1 MLKVRDTDSL
11 VTRKETTDDQQ
22 DDPAGDT
29 PEERPSPVAVRD
41 VETVP
46 NQAVYMDSPVLSAVN
61 QIRPFFESGAYGKS
75 DTPLLL
81 RHRALI
87 RMQRLFSRLPSD
99 LDVRPVSSGA
109 NGTRFPL
116 RPGGVLFYPYNSQSN
131 LETVANR
138 SFRHVL
144 TLHGESNKGASVRP
158 AARMYDYVSIAGPLA
173 RDRYLEAGI
182 FTASDVDQGRLVMMG
197 DTFVQ
202 SMPWIKPMRITDTA
216 PVIFYS
222 PTWEGYGGEADNYSS
237 VVGLRGF
244 MAVLKAACALDLHR
258 VVVKP
263 HPYLGMLRPAMVRE
277 FISGIRLLR
286 RSGLQVAVVLRNA
299 SLQLRFGCHTQLSR
313 LVTIEEDDSAPVA
326 VALALCDISGMEA
339 IFLKQRIRHMV
350 LARESD
356 VPRGLETIYEHKSIM
371 SHQDPETAVMDYLNG
386 ADETDAAHRKMVF
399 GWQNPELEGMSAS
412 SARRWMIDYV
422 GRDPFWSQAKSI

>member
-1 MLKVRDTDSL
+1 MLEVRDTSKL
-11 VTRKETTDDQQ
+11 VTQKE
-22 DDPAGDT
+22 
-29 PEERPSPVAVRD
+29 PSGEGHEVATQNCSATIALRD
-41 VETVP
+41 VEAVP
-46 NQAVYMDSPVLSAVN
+46 DQAVYLDSPVLSAVN

-99 LDVRPVSSGA
+99 LDVRPVKGGGA
-109 NGTRFPL
+109 RFPL
-116 RPGGVLFYPYNSQSN
+116 RQGGVLFYPFNSQSN
-131 LETVANR
+131 LQTVANR

-158 AARMYDYVSIAGPLA
+158 ASRMYDYVSIAGPLA
-173 RDRYLEAGI
+173 RDRYLDAGI
-182 FTASDVDQGRLVMMG
+182 FTSADVDQGRLVMMG

-202 SMPWIKPMRITDTA
+202 SMPWIKPARITDTA

-222 PTWEGYGGEADNYSS
+222 PTWEGYGSEADNYSS
-237 VVGLRGF
+237 VAGLRGF
-244 MAVLKAACALDLHR
+244 MAVLKAARALDMHR

-286 RSGLQVAVVLRNA
+286 RSGLQVSVVLRNA

-313 LVTIEEDDSAPVA
+313 LATIEEDEANPLA

-339 IFLKQRIRHMV
+339 IFLKQRIRHLVM
-350 LARESD
+350 AREDD
-356 VPRGLETIYEHKSIM
+356 VPQGLASIYSRKSIM
-371 SHQDPETAVMDYLNG
+371 SHQDPETAVMDYLDH
-386 ADETDAAHRKMVF
+386 AEETDTVHRQVVF
-399 GWQNPELEGMSAS
+399 GWSNAELEGMSAS
-412 SARRWMIDYV
+412 SARRWLIDYV
-422 GRDPFWSQAKSI
+422 RRDPFWSQAKSI

>member
-1 MLKVRDTDSL
+1 MLEVRDTSSL
-11 VTRKETTDDQQ
+11 VTRKEPTGDQHGDRTEAAPQ
-22 DDPAGDT
+22 DRSA
-29 PEERPSPVAVRD
+29 PVALRD
-41 VETVP
+41 VEAVP
-46 NQAVYMDSPVLSAVN
+46 DQAVYLDSPVLSAVN

-87 RMQRLFSRLPSD
+87 RMQRLFSRLPAD
-99 LDVRPVSSGA
+99 LDVRPVKGA
-109 NGTRFPL
+109 NGARFPL
-116 RPGGVLFYPYNSQSN
+116 RPGGVLFYPFNSQSN
-131 LETVANR
+131 LQTVANR

-158 AARMYDYVSIAGPLA
+158 ASRMYDYVSIAGPLA
-173 RDRYLEAGI
+173 RDRYLDAGI
-182 FTASDVDQGRLVMMG
+182 FTAADVDQGRLVMMG

-202 SMPWIKPMRITDTA
+202 SMPWIKPARITDTA

-222 PTWEGYGGEADNYSS
+222 PTWEGYGSEVDNYSS
-237 VVGLRGF
+237 VSGLRGF
-244 MAVLKAACALDLHR
+244 MAVLKAARALDLHR

-286 RSGLQVAVVLRNA
+286 RSGLQVSVALRHA

-313 LVTIEEDDSAPVA
+313 LTTIEEDDSSPVA

-356 VPRGLETIYEHKSIM
+356 VPRGLETIYDHKSIM
-371 SHQDPETAVMDYLNG
+371 SHQDPETAVMDYLDG
-386 ADETDAAHRKMVF
+386 AEDTDAAHRKMVF

-412 SARRWMIDYV
+412 SARRWIIEYV
-422 GRDPFWSQAKSI
+422 RRDPFWSQTKSV

>member
-1 MLKVRDTDSL
+1 MLEVRDTSNL
-11 VTRKETTDDQQ
+11 ATRKESTGGLSVDRPEAVPQ
-22 DDPAGDT
+22 DCNA
-29 PEERPSPVAVRD
+29 PVASSD
-41 VETVP
+41 VSAVP
-46 NQAVYMDSPVLSAVN
+46 DQAVYLDSPVLSAVN
-61 QIRPFFESGAYGKS
+61 QIRPFFESGAYGKT

-99 LDVRPVSSGA
+99 LDVRPVKGA
-109 NGTRFPL
+109 NGARFPL
-116 RPGGVLFYPYNSQSN
+116 RPGGVLFYPFNSQSN
-131 LETVANR
+131 LQTVANR

-158 AARMYDYVSIAGPLA
+158 ASRMYDYVSIAGPLA
-173 RDRYLEAGI
+173 RDRYLNAGI

-202 SMPWIKPMRITDTA
+202 STPWIKPARITDTA

-222 PTWEGYGGEADNYSS
+222 PTWEGYGNDADNYSS

-244 MAVLKAACALDLHR
+244 MAVLKAARALDLHR

-286 RSGLQVAVVLRNA
+286 RSGLQVTVAMRHA
-299 SLQLRFGCHTQLSR
+299 SLQLKFGCHTQLSR
-313 LVTIEEDDSAPVA
+313 LSTMEEDEASPVA

-339 IFLKQRIRHMV
+339 IFLKQRIRHVV
-350 LARESD
+350 LLRESD
-356 VPRGLETIYEHKSIM
+356 IPKGLEAIYDRKSIM
-371 SHQDPETAVMDYLNG
+371 SHQDPETAVMDYLND
-386 ADETDAAHRKMVF
+386 ADDTDAAHRKLVF
-399 GWQNPELEGMSAS
+399 GWQNLDLEGMSAS
-412 SARRWMIDYV
+412 SARRWLIDYV
-422 GRDPFWSQAKSI
+422 CRDPFWSQSKSI